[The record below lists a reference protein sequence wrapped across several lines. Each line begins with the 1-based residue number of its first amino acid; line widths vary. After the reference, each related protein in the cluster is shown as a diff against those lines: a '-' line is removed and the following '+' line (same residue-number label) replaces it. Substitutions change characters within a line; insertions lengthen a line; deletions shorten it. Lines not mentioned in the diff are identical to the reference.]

1 MPSFTFAVVSFVT
14 PALWS
19 IASAGELSFNR
30 DTRPILSE
38 NGFFC
43 HSSDAAQ
50 REAEL
55 RLDSFAEATR
65 DLGG

>member
-30 DTRPILSE
+30 DIRPILSE

-43 HSSDAAQ
+43 HS
-50 REAEL
+50 
-55 RLDSFAEATR
+55 
-65 DLGG
+65 